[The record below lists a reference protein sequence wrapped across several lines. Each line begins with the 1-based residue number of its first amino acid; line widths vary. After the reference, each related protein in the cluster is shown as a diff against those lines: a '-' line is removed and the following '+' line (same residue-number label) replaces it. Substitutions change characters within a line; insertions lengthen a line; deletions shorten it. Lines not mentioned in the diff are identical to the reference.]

1 VFFETRVVFL
11 EKILKT
17 NTKILKTNTKIPV
30 DKRGYIIYNEI
41 RSFLEESDSLKSKVI

>member
-1 VFFETRVVFL
+1 MFFETRVVFL
-11 EKILKT
+11 E
-17 NTKILKTNTKIPV
+17 KILKTNTKIPV